1 MPIHSCSPSAT
12 AIPTVGKSGAI

>member
-1 MPIHSCSPSAT
+1 MPIHSCLPSAT